1 MTGALAVSAGS
12 LTSFFGGATGISYI
26 LGGVGA
32 GLTGWRTARRLE
44 GLSQFAFLPLKK
56 TRVGLRVFLFVPGF
70 LRDPTDLFRSFGAT
84 DGIYSAVV
92 DLERTVGSGKS
103 SETMAHTDTDT
114 KRQVCGTDASDE
126 ISDEPKSRLWR
137 SISSTV
143 GLVGILKGSEG
154 DKTEVLSIG
163 VVLGTDGKGKVFVQ
177 RVTPGGVAD
186 KAGVAEG
193 SILVSLQFIND
204 DEKDEE
210 KGKKGTE
217 VVSVHVSVD
226 DQVKR
231 VGRGHLDAQ
240 SVALLFQR
248 ACETACGEKNSSDT
262 KTVSCELRL
271 RRNLSKDAD
280 VNALARK
287 RQRRVV
293 GSDTKISGID
303 TLADEI
309 GTGEGSRD
317 SFGTS
322 RSYSPGSGLFGDT
335 PDKKNV
341 TPNPNAITTTKPS
354 WPLPR
359 GEQFV
364 VAWEHALLMDLGGA
378 MASFGRDAITKYVGT
393 QAVAHTSLAALAAAV
408 AWPITLLNAGGFIDS
423 PWALVEGKS
432 LLAGRALADALLS
445 GKAGKRPTT
454 LVAYSLGC
462 DVVLRCCEF
471 LLAAEGG
478 EGLGLVQD
486 LVMVGAPLDASR
498 ETWDAIRKVTA
509 GRVVNAGDF
518 GDLSLSAASTRG
530 GDWMLRFLFRKKT
543 WAFKGK

>member
-1 MTGALAVSAGS
+1 M
-12 LTSFFGGATGISYI
+12 
-26 LGGVGA
+26 
-32 GLTGWRTARRLE
+32 
-44 GLSQFAFLPLKK
+44 
-56 TRVGLRVFLFVPGF
+56 
-70 LRDPTDLFRSFGAT
+70 
-84 DGIYSAVV
+84 
-92 DLERTVGSGKS
+92 
-103 SETMAHTDTDT
+103 
-114 KRQVCGTDASDE
+114 
-126 ISDEPKSRLWR
+126 
-137 SISSTV
+137 
-143 GLVGILKGSEG
+143 
-154 DKTEVLSIG
+154 
-163 VVLGTDGKGKVFVQ
+163 
-177 RVTPGGVAD
+177 
-186 KAGVAEG
+186 
-193 SILVSLQFIND
+193 
-204 DEKDEE
+204 
-210 KGKKGTE
+210 
-217 VVSVHVSVD
+217 
-226 DQVKR
+226 
-231 VGRGHLDAQ
+231 DAQ

-322 RSYSPGSGLFGDT
+322 RSNSPGSGLFGDT

-543 WAFKGK
+543 WAFKVGVAAWTKVEHPGVENVDVGDVCGVHVEIPDRMGDILAKVGLDE